1 VSAKVRRI
9 APDKLTR
16 EQAEADYRAL
26 IDEITR
32 HDEAYY
38 VEDQPVISDAQYDA
52 LRQRLE
58 AIEARFPEIIAPDS
72 PSQRVGAA
80 PSEKFAKVRHRVPML
95 SLGNAFADEEITDFV
110 DRIRRFLGLDK
121 DADIAF
127 TAEPKLDGLS
137 MSLVYEHGG
146 LAFAAT
152 RGDGYEGEDV
162 TANIRTVK
170 SIPARVRAKSFP
182 ARFEVRGEVFMSHA
196 DFAALNARQAEAGA
210 KTFAN
215 PRNAAAGSVRQ
226 LDSKIT
232 ASRPLQFLAWGWG
245 EAETLP
251 AETQSGVLQAIADWG
266 FPVSPDLTHCAGAE
280 ELLTY
285 YRDIETRRATL
296 GYDIDGVVYKVDSLA
311 LQERLGFV
319 SRAPRWA
326 IAHKFP
332 AEKATTILEDI
343 DIQVGRTGALTPV
356 AKLTPVTVGGVVVS
370 NATLHNE
377 DEIAR
382 KDVRIGD
389 TVIVQRAGDVIP
401 QVLGVV
407 MEQRPKDAKPYE
419 MPERCPICGSHAVR
433 EINPATG
440 KPEAVRRCTGG
451 LICEAQLLQR
461 LKHFVSRSA
470 FDIEGLG
477 GKRIELFHEEGLINN
492 PADIFTLEARD
503 AKSNRP
509 IREWEGWGE
518 KSVANLFE
526 SINARREMP
535 LDRFIYALGI
545 RHIGETTARVL
556 ARSYA
561 SWAHFREE
569 MEAARDRESAAYR
582 ALVNID
588 GIGPAAAEAIVEFF
602 AESHNQEVIDAL
614 TNEVTVEDFA
624 QVATES
630 PVSGKTIV
638 FTGKLEQMS
647 RDEAKALAER
657 LGAKV
662 TGSVSAN
669 TDLVVAGPGAGS
681 KLKQASALGVEV
693 ISEDDW
699 LSLSGAG
706 SDA

>member
-1 VSAKVRRI
+1 MSAVRDI
-9 APDKLTR
+9 PAEELSR
-16 EQAEADYRAL
+16 EQAAEDYAAL
-26 IDEITR
+26 IEEIAR
-32 HDEAYY
+32 HDRAYFE
-38 VEDQPVISDAQYDA
+38 EDAPVISDAEYDA

-58 AIEARFPEIIAPDS
+58 AIEARFPDLVRPDS
-72 PSQRVGAA
+72 PSQTVGAA

-95 SLGNAFADEEITDFV
+95 SLGNAFADDEVRDFV
-110 DRIRRFLGLDK
+110 ERIRRFLGLAADT
-121 DADIAF
+121 DIAF

-137 MSLVYEHGG
+137 MSLMYEDGK

-152 RGDGYEGEDV
+152 RGDGTEGEDV
-162 TANIRTVK
+162 TANIRTIE
-170 SIPARVRAKSFP
+170 SIPKRVRAKSFP

-196 DFAALNARQAEAGA
+196 DFAALNARQAKAGA

-232 ASRPLQFLAWGWG
+232 ASRPLKFFAWGWG
-245 EAETLP
+245 DVEALP
-251 AETQSGVLQAIADWG
+251 AETQYEVMQAIAAWG
-266 FPVSPDLTHCAGAE
+266 FPVSPELRHCAGADD
-280 ELLTY
+280 LLAY
-285 YRDIETRRATL
+285 YRAIETRRATL

-326 IAHKFP
+326 IAQKFP
-332 AEKATTILEDI
+332 AEKATTVLEDI

-356 AKLTPVTVGGVVVS
+356 AKLRPVTVGGVVVS

-401 QVLGVV
+401 QIVGVV
-407 MEQRPKDAKPYE
+407 AEQRPKDAKPYE
-419 MPERCPICGSHAVR
+419 MPKTCPICGSHAVR
-433 EINPATG
+433 EINPASG
-440 KPEAVRRCTGG
+440 KPEAARRCTGG
-451 LICEAQLLQR
+451 LVCEAQLLQR

-477 GKRIELFHEEGLINN
+477 GKRIELFHAEGLINN
-492 PADIFTLEARD
+492 PADIFSLEARD

-509 IREWEGWGE
+509 IRTWEGWGE
-518 KSVANLFE
+518 KSAANLFE
-526 SINARREMP
+526 SINARRKIP

-545 RHIGETTARVL
+545 RHVGETTARML
-556 ARSYA
+556 ARSYGA
-561 SWAHFREE
+561 WGAFREA
-569 MEAARDRESAAYR
+569 MEAARERDSEAYR

-602 AESHNQEVIDAL
+602 AEEHNREVIDAL
-614 TNEVTVEDFA
+614 TEEVSVEDFA

-681 KLKQASALGVEV
+681 KLKQANALGVEV
-693 ISEDDW
+693 ISEEDW
-699 LSLSGAG
+699 LTLSGAG
-706 SDA
+706 A

>member
-1 VSAKVRRI
+1 VRDIPVER
-9 APDKLTR
+9 LSQ
-16 EQAEADYRAL
+16 EQAADDYAAL
-26 IDEITR
+26 IEEISR

-38 VEDQPVISDAQYDA
+38 VEDQPVISDAEYDA
-52 LRQRLE
+52 LRKRLE
-58 AIEARFPEIIAPDS
+58 AIEARFPDLVRPDS

-95 SLGNAFADEEITDFV
+95 SLGNAFADAEIHEFV
-110 DRIRRFLGLDK
+110 ERIRRFLGLAADT
-121 DADIAF
+121 DIAF

-137 MSLVYEHGG
+137 MSLIYEDGK
-146 LAFAAT
+146 LAIAAT
-152 RGDGYEGEDV
+152 RGDGTEGEDV
-162 TANIRTVK
+162 TANIRTIE
-170 SIPARVRAKSFP
+170 SIPKRVRARSFP
-182 ARFEVRGEVFMSHA
+182 QRFEVRGEVFISHE
-196 DFAALNARQAEAGA
+196 DFAALNAWQAETGG

-232 ASRPLQFLAWGWG
+232 ASRPLKFFAWGWG
-245 EAETLP
+245 DVEALP
-251 AETQSGVLQAIADWG
+251 AETQYEVMQAIADWG
-266 FPVSPDLTHCAGAE
+266 FPVSPELRHCAGAD
-280 ELLTY
+280 ELLAF

-356 AKLTPVTVGGVVVS
+356 AKLRPVTVGGVVVS

-389 TVIVQRAGDVIP
+389 TVVVQRAGDVIP
-401 QVLGVV
+401 QILGPVP
-407 MEQRPKDAKPYE
+407 EKRPSDAKPYE
-419 MPERCPICGSHAVR
+419 FPHLCPICGSHAVR

-440 KPEAVRRCTGG
+440 KTEAVRRCTGG

-477 GKRIELFHEEGLINN
+477 GKRIELFHADGLINN

-518 KSVANLFE
+518 KSAANLFA
-526 SINARREMP
+526 SINARREIP

-545 RHIGETTARVL
+545 RHIGETTAKVL
-556 ARSYA
+556 ARSYG
-561 SWAHFREE
+561 SWPHVREA
-569 MEAARDRESAAYR
+569 MEAARDRESASYR

-602 AESHNQEVIDAL
+602 AEEHNREVVDAL
-614 TNEVTVEDFA
+614 TDEVEVEDFTL
-624 QVATES
+624 VATES

-638 FTGKLEQMS
+638 FTGKLERMS

-681 KLKQASALGVEV
+681 KLKQAKALGVEV

-699 LSLSGAG
+699 LTLSGA
-706 SDA
+706 

>member
-1 VSAKVRRI
+1 VNKARDIPPEELSH
-9 APDKLTR
+9 
-16 EQAEADYRAL
+16 EQAADDYAAL
-26 IDEITR
+26 IDEIAR
-32 HDEAYY
+32 HDRAYFE
-38 VEDQPVISDAQYDA
+38 EDAPVISDAEYDA

-58 AIEARFPEIIAPDS
+58 AIEARFPDLVRPDS
-72 PSQRVGAA
+72 PSQTVGAA

-95 SLGNAFADEEITDFV
+95 SLSNAFADDEVREFV
-110 DRIRRFLGLDK
+110 ERIRRFLGMAADT
-121 DADIAF
+121 DIAF

-137 MSLVYEHGG
+137 MSLMYEDGK

-152 RGDGYEGEDV
+152 RGDGTEGEDV
-162 TANIRTVK
+162 TANIRTIG
-170 SIPARVRAKSFP
+170 SIPKRVRAKSFP

-196 DFAALNARQAEAGA
+196 DFAALNEWQAEAGA

-232 ASRPLQFLAWGWG
+232 ASRPLKFFAWGWG
-245 EAETLP
+245 DVEALP
-251 AETQSGVLQAIADWG
+251 AETQYEVMQAIAEWG
-266 FPVSPDLTHCAGAE
+266 FPVSPELRHCAGADD
-280 ELLTY
+280 LLAY
-285 YRDIETRRATL
+285 YADMEGRRAKL

-326 IAHKFP
+326 IAQKFP
-332 AEKATTILEDI
+332 AEKATTVLEDI
-343 DIQVGRTGALTPV
+343 DVQVGRTGALTPV

-382 KDVRIGD
+382 KDVRVGD

-401 QVLGVV
+401 QILGPVL
-407 MEQRPKDAKPYE
+407 EKRPTDATPYQ
-419 MPERCPICGSHAVR
+419 MPDRCPICGSHAVR
-433 EINPATG
+433 EINPSTG
-440 KPEAVRRCTGG
+440 KPEAARRCTGG

-477 GKRIELFHEEGLINN
+477 GKRIELFHGEGLINS

-503 AKSNRP
+503 AQSSRP
-509 IREWEGWGE
+509 IRDWEGWGE
-518 KSVANLFE
+518 KSAANLFA
-526 SINARREMP
+526 SINARREIP

-545 RHIGETTARVL
+545 RHVGETTARVM
-556 ARSYA
+556 ARSYG
-561 SWAHFREE
+561 SWTAFREA
-569 MEAARDRESAAYR
+569 MEAARDRDSDAYR
-582 ALVNID
+582 ALINID

-602 AESHNQEVIDAL
+602 AEGHNREVVDAL
-614 TNEVTVEDFA
+614 TEEVSVEDFA
-624 QVATES
+624 QVATKS

-638 FTGKLEQMS
+638 FTGKLEKMS

-681 KLKQASALGVEV
+681 KLKQANALGVEV

-699 LSLSGAG
+699 LALSGAG
-706 SDA
+706 

>member
-1 VSAKVRRI
+1 VSAVRDI
-9 APDKLTR
+9 PVDGLSH
-16 EQAEADYRAL
+16 EQAADDYAAL
-26 IDEITR
+26 IEEISQ
-32 HDEAYY
+32 HDKAYY
-38 VEDQPVISDAQYDA
+38 VEDQPVISDAEYDA

-58 AIEARFPEIIAPDS
+58 ALEARFPDLLRPDS
-72 PSQRVGAA
+72 PSQMVGAA

-95 SLGNAFADEEITDFV
+95 SLGNAFGDEEIRDFV

-121 DADIAF
+121 DTDVAF

-137 MSLVYEHGG
+137 MSLVYEDGK
-146 LAFAAT
+146 LVIAAT
-152 RGDGYEGEDV
+152 RGDGTEGEDV
-162 TANIRTVK
+162 TANIRTIA
-170 SIPARVRAKSFP
+170 SIPKRVRARSFP
-182 ARFEVRGEVFMSHA
+182 QRFEVRGEVIISHE
-196 DFAALNARQAEAGA
+196 DFAALNARQAESGA

-226 LDSKIT
+226 LDPGVT
-232 ASRPLQFLAWGWG
+232 AARPLKFFAWGWG
-245 EAETLP
+245 DVEALP
-251 AETQSGVLQAIADWG
+251 GDTQYEVMQAIAGWG
-266 FPVSPDLTHCAGAE
+266 FPVSPELRHCAGTGD
-280 ELLTY
+280 LLTY
-285 YRDIETRRATL
+285 SRDMEARRAAL
-296 GYDIDGVVYKVDSLA
+296 GYDIDGVVYKVDSLV

-356 AKLTPVTVGGVVVS
+356 AKLRPVTVGGVVVS

-401 QVLGVV
+401 QILGPVP
-407 MEQRPKDAKPYE
+407 EKRPQDAAPYE
-419 MPERCPICGSHAVR
+419 MPDRCPICGSHAVR

-440 KPEAVRRCTGG
+440 KPGAVRRCTGG
-451 LICEAQLLQR
+451 LICEAQLVQR

-503 AKSNRP
+503 AQSNRP
-509 IREWEGWGE
+509 IRTWEGWGE
-518 KSVANLFE
+518 KSAANLFE
-526 SINARREMP
+526 SINASRDIP

-545 RHIGETTARVL
+545 RHIGETTARVM
-556 ARSYA
+556 ARSYG
-561 SWAHFREE
+561 SWTAFREA
-569 MEAARDRESAAYR
+569 MEAARDRDSEAYR

-602 AESHNQEVIDAL
+602 AEDHNRAVVDAL
-614 TNEVTVEDFA
+614 TEEVTVEDFA

-681 KLKQASALGVEV
+681 KLKQANALGVEV
-693 ISEDDW
+693 ISEEDW

-706 SDA
+706 

>member
-1 VSAKVRRI
+1 VSSVRDI
-9 APDKLTR
+9 PPEELSH
-16 EQAEADYRAL
+16 EQAPGDYAAL

-32 HDEAYY
+32 HDRAYFE
-38 VEDQPVISDAQYDA
+38 EDAPVISDAEYDA

-58 AIEARFPEIIAPDS
+58 AIEARFPDLVRPDS
-72 PSQRVGAA
+72 PSQTVGAA
-80 PSEKFAKVRHRVPML
+80 PSAKFAKVRHRVPML
-95 SLGNAFADEEITDFV
+95 SLSNAFADDEVRDFV
-110 DRIRRFLGLDK
+110 ERIRRFLGMAADT
-121 DADIAF
+121 DIAF

-137 MSLVYEHGG
+137 MSLMYENGK

-152 RGDGYEGEDV
+152 RGDGTEGEDV
-162 TANIRTVK
+162 TANIRTIE
-170 SIPARVRAKSFP
+170 SIPKRVRAKSFP
-182 ARFEVRGEVFMSHA
+182 ARFEVRGEVFMSHD
-196 DFAALNARQAEAGA
+196 DFAALNERQAEAGA

-232 ASRPLQFLAWGWG
+232 ASRPLKFFAWGWG
-245 EAETLP
+245 DVAELP
-251 AETQSGVLQAIADWG
+251 AETQYEVMQAIAEWG
-266 FPVSPDLTHCAGAE
+266 FPVSPELRHCAGADD
-280 ELLTY
+280 LLAY
-285 YRDIETRRATL
+285 YADMEGRRAKL

-326 IAHKFP
+326 IAQKFP

-356 AKLTPVTVGGVVVS
+356 AKLRPVTVGGVVVS

-401 QVLGVV
+401 QIVGVV
-407 MEQRPKDAKPYE
+407 AEQRPKDAKPYE
-419 MPERCPICGSHAVR
+419 MPQTCPICGSHAVR

-440 KPEAVRRCTGG
+440 KPEAARRCTGG
-451 LICEAQLLQR
+451 LVCEAQLVQR

-477 GKRIELFHEEGLINN
+477 GKRIELFHAEGLINN

-503 AKSNRP
+503 ANSNRP
-509 IREWEGWGE
+509 IRSWDGWGE
-518 KSVANLFE
+518 KSAANLFE
-526 SINARREMP
+526 SINARREIP

-545 RHIGETTARVL
+545 RHVGETTARVL
-556 ARSYA
+556 ARSYGA
-561 SWAHFREE
+561 WDAFREA
-569 MEAARDRESAAYR
+569 MEAAHDRDSEAYR
-582 ALVNID
+582 ALINID

-602 AESHNQEVIDAL
+602 AEDHNREVINAL
-614 TNEVTVEDFA
+614 TEEVSVEDFA

-638 FTGKLEQMS
+638 FTGKLERMS

-681 KLKQASALGVEV
+681 KLKQANALGVEV
-693 ISEDDW
+693 ISEEDW
-699 LSLSGAG
+699 LALSGVGA
-706 SDA
+706 